1 MELPDGVAVL
11 ACQVFAPE
19 LEHLGVLRQR
29 ITFLEQGLHR
39 YPKDLRTEVGQ
50 ALDKIEADPAIHT
63 VVLLYGYCG
72 GGLEGLAGRRTTLV
86 VPLVHDCIPV
96 LMDQDLAPSL
106 VGTAGSFYLS
116 AGWIDHGQT
125 PLTEYHRTC
134 ERHDPETAMWV
145 SKEIL
150 KGYHD
155 VALIVLDQLTQPRH
169 REYSREMAGMFDLG
183 YREIPGGLDWLRRLL
198 AARGGAGVLIAP
210 PGRVLTMTDYLG
222 AGSSGSAPA
231 PAAA

>member
-1 MELPDGVAVL
+1 MQLPDGVAVL

-19 LEHLGVLRQR
+19 LESLGVPRQR

-39 YPKDLRTEVGQ
+39 YPKDLRAEVGQ
-50 ALDKIEADPAIHT
+50 ALEKIEADPAIHT

-72 GGLEGLAGRRTTLV
+72 GGLEGLGGRRATLV
-86 VPLVHDCIPV
+86 VPRVHDCIPV
-96 LMDQDLAPSL
+96 LLDQDLAPSL

-125 PLTEYHRTC
+125 PLTEYYRTC
-134 ERHDPETAMWV
+134 ERYDAETSLWV
-145 SKEIL
+145 TKEIL
-150 KGYHD
+150 KGYKD
-155 VALIVLDQLTQPRH
+155 VALIVQEGLIQPGH
-169 REYSREMAGMFDLG
+169 REYARKMAEMFDLG
-183 YREIPGGLDWLRRLL
+183 YREIPGGLDWLKRLL
-198 AARGGAGVLIAP
+198 AAHGGEGVLVAP

-231 PAAA
+231 PVAA